1 MGKLKTIARL
11 LLVMCCLRPAS
22 AGPTETA
29 QNRNTSW
36 SVFPVL
42 MYDTDIGVGYGG
54 KGKIVN
60 LFRKR
65 ESFDLM
71 LFNSSKGERTYTFMF
86 SWPDLELRQRTV
98 YPVSLDIKAE
108 YSKYLKQYYFG
119 QGQDSSK
126 ENLTYYTDE
135 KKELQITL
143 GRGFSPGFVMELQYS
158 LKNVAFFNVE
168 AGRPFSEDLGRVGE
182 GFSPYAS
189 AVLHFDSSDSRIHPK
204 EGVRFTV
211 RGDAAADWLGNGN
224 ASYRRFRLDLRAY
237 NRVLGEQNVLALRIL
252 MEQIGGGDVPLF
264 ELPVLGGGS
273 EYNALRGYQFGR
285 FRDRGKLLVNGEY
298 RFALWKRLGGNLF
311 VDAGTVWP
319 DWGHIRLAG
328 LAANAGWGLRYYLAN
343 FVVRFDMGFG
353 PEGTGIYFNFGHV
366 F

>member
-1 MGKLKTIARL
+1 
-11 LLVMCCLRPAS
+11 V
-22 AGPTETA
+22 
-29 QNRNTSW
+29 SW
-36 SVFPVL
+36 SLFPIL

-71 LFNSSKGERTYTFMF
+71 LFNSSKGERTYTLLF

-98 YPVSLDIKAE
+98 YAWSLDIKAE

-119 QGQDSSK
+119 LGPDTSK
-126 ENLTYYTDE
+126 DDLTYYTDE

-143 GRGFSPGFVMELQYS
+143 GRGFNPSFVAELQYS
-158 LKNVAFFNVE
+158 FKNVAFFNVE
-168 AGRPFSEDLGRVGE
+168 QERAFTDTLERAGEE
-182 GFSPYAS
+182 FSPFAS
-189 AVLHFDSSDSRIHPK
+189 LVLRYDTSDSRIHPR
-204 EGVRFTV
+204 EGIRFTL
-211 RGDAAADWLGNGN
+211 RGDAAGGWMGNTN
-224 ASYRRFRLDLRAY
+224 AAYWRYRLDLRSFK
-237 NRVLGEQNVLALRIL
+237 RLWGERNVLALRAL
-252 MEQIGGGDVPLF
+252 VEQAGGSDIPLF
-264 ELPVLGGGS
+264 ELPVLGGHS
-273 EYNALRGYQFGR
+273 EFNALRGYQLNR
-285 FRDRGKLLVNGEY
+285 FRDRGKLLLNGEY
-298 RFALWKRLGGNLF
+298 RFSIWKRLGGNVF

-319 DWGHIRLAG
+319 DWGRIHLDRM
-328 LAANAGWGLRYYLAN
+328 AANAGWGLRYYLAN